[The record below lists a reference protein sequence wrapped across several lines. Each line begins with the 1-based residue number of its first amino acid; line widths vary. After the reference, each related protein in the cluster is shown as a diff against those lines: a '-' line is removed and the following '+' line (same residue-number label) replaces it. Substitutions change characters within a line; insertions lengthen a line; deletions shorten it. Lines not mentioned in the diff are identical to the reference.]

1 MNAWTKYTG
10 KKLDNVM
17 DFAEGYK
24 QYLDNGKTEREF
36 IKHTLELIRK
46 AGFKDLETLKSVKPG
61 DKIYF
66 NNRNKSMVLFVV
78 GKKKIAEGVNL
89 LGAHIDSPR
98 LDLKPNP
105 IYESDDLVLFDTHY
119 YGGIKKYQWVTHPL
133 ALHGVVCKKDGTTV
147 DIKIGD
153 GLGDPVFTV
162 SDILIHLGHKQ
173 LEKPAATVVEG
184 EQLNALIGS
193 IPSTGKGKELVKKN
207 ILKLLKSKYH
217 IDEEDFNSAELS
229 LVPADVTRDL
239 GLDRS
244 MVYGYG
250 QDDKVC
256 AYPALKAIMDVENPT
271 RTTGCILAD
280 KEEIGSQGNTGM
292 NSNFYEYALK
302 LLMEVAKENSGINY
316 DKAIRNTYMLSNDV
330 TAAYDPNYPEVFEK
344 NNSSYLGRGIGIC
357 KYTGAG
363 GKSGTNDANGEYVA
377 KVRKVFDDAHVAWHI
392 CELGKV
398 DAGGGGTI
406 AKFMA
411 NRGMEVID
419 TGVPVQSMHST
430 GEITSKVDIYESY
443 LGNVAFLKNMK

>member
-10 KKLDNVM
+10 KKLDSVM
-17 DFAEGYK
+17 EFAEGYK
-24 QYLDNGKTEREF
+24 KYLDNGKTEREF
-36 IKHTLELIRK
+36 TSHTIELIK
-46 AGFKDLETLKSVKPG
+46 KKGFKDLETVKSVKAG
-61 DKIYF
+61 DKLYL
-66 NNRNKSMVLFVV
+66 NNHNKSMVLFVV
-78 GKKKIAEGVNL
+78 GKKKITEGVNL

-105 IYESDDLVLFDTHY
+105 IYETDDLVLFDTHY

-133 ALHGVVCKKDGTTV
+133 ALLGVVCKKDGSTV
-147 DIKIGD
+147 DVKIGD
-153 GLGDPVFTV
+153 DPSDPVLTV

-173 LEKPAATVVEG
+173 LEKPAATAVEG
-184 EQLNALIGS
+184 EQLNALVGS
-193 IPSTGKGKELVKKN
+193 IPTGKGKEAVKKN
-207 ILKLLKSKYH
+207 ILKLLKDKYH
-217 IDEEDFNSAELS
+217 ISEEDFNSAELS
-229 LVPADVTRDL
+229 LVPADLSRDL

-244 MVYGYG
+244 MIYGYG

-256 AYPALKAIMDVENPT
+256 AYTALKAILDVNNPS
-271 RTTGCILAD
+271 RALGCILAD

-292 NSNFYEYALK
+292 DSNFYEYALK
-302 LLMEVAKENSGINY
+302 LLMDVAKENTGINY
-316 DKAIRNTYMLSNDV
+316 DKALRNTYMLSNDV

-377 KVRKVFDDAHVAWHI
+377 KVRKVFDDAKVAWHI

-430 GEITSKVDIYESY
+430 GEITSKVDVYEAY